1 MAQPSYIDQLLLRFT
16 NECVRW
22 VIRFLTLLMI
32 VVIGYSAFDV
42 FIIVL
47 SKIMSVPT
55 LLITVEDLTDLF
67 GAFLSVLIAIEIYQ
81 NIVIYLRED
90 AIHVKVVI
98 ATVVIAVSRKV
109 IVLDFTKVE
118 PLNLFAL
125 GFLVIAVSVAYW
137 LVRYDN
143 IKIVSRENK

>member
-1 MAQPSYIDQLLLRFT
+1 MTPSSYIDQLLLRFT
-16 NECVRW
+16 SECVRW

-42 FIIVL
+42 FILIL

-55 LLITVEDLTDLF
+55 LFITVEDLTELF

-109 IVLDFTKVE
+109 IVLDFTRVE

-143 IKIVSRENK
+143 VKKISKENK